1 MKTIGNP
8 KKEAEI
14 YVGKIFKGKFDTC
27 IGLIEAFAS
36 IPELDIPLIDIE
48 PIKKI
53 VRNKDGSIDPK
64 ECKNFLLGKNP
75 ELLGVVKE
83 LDLAAK
89 ELIGN
94 SLLMHEYLHHV
105 RVLNMEDEVGAV
117 ETIPE
122 LAQIIDKYSLPNL
135 DQEMLKNFVMTLPEL
150 VKTLDSIYDMY
161 GTGYDQY
168 TCKALPQNPKEIL
181 QYFYELVPELFK
193 MNLTPNV
200 GECIS
205 QAVTTLS
212 MLCSV
217 TSTPAIKDALE
228 ELISSLKEPDTYYAR
243 VIRGDITQSVAAKAY
258 CSIMQEHAL
267 DFVVS
272 ALDVVMDMDNQKQLT
287 FKKGF
292 GIDTNDP
299 QLINICSNYIQLG
312 YVTRGI

>member
-94 SLLMHEYLHHV
+94 SLLMHEYLQHV

-135 DQEMLKNFVMTLPEL
+135 DQEMLKNF
-150 VKTLDSIYDMY
+150 
-161 GTGYDQY
+161 
-168 TCKALPQNPKEIL
+168 A
-181 QYFYELVPELFK
+181 
-193 MNLTPNV
+193 
-200 GECIS
+200 
-205 QAVTTLS
+205 
-212 MLCSV
+212 
-217 TSTPAIKDALE
+217 
-228 ELISSLKEPDTYYAR
+228 
-243 VIRGDITQSVAAKAY
+243 
-258 CSIMQEHAL
+258 
-267 DFVVS
+267 
-272 ALDVVMDMDNQKQLT
+272 
-287 FKKGF
+287 
-292 GIDTNDP
+292 
-299 QLINICSNYIQLG
+299 
-312 YVTRGI
+312 